1 MSTQAL
7 SGSQT
12 QSTRPKPLITGK
24 KFDGIFCA
32 SVLWLLGGTFTDAWA
47 HNNIP
52 QLETFWTPWH
62 GILYSGLLFLICSLT
77 TVMII
82 NRRRSKSWLEAIP
95 QGYKI
100 VYVALGLMV
109 LVGLSDMTWHLLF
122 GVEQNIDAL
131 FSPTHLSGLICIGL
145 FATGPLYSMYVR
157 RFTPSSFSDYFL
169 LATAFLLPYI
179 LIVNTLQSFSVFADT
194 WPTTTPVTFETGQ
207 LAGIASMAIQAG
219 IFTFF
224 VLHVTRFWTFK
235 PGMFTYILGTV
246 ALGLA
251 VMNQLWFTIPV
262 FLLGGAVIDLA
273 YHFLAPSSKRLLEMR
288 IFSAIAAGAPYA
300 VYMIWVCST
309 MHVVW
314 TIHMLV
320 GSVYILLML
329 GWSLSYLPY
338 PPRRPA
344 ADQSTKEE

>member
-7 SGSQT
+7 SSPQT
-12 QSTRPKPLITGK
+12 QSTQPKPLITGK
-24 KFDGIFCA
+24 KFDSIFCA
-32 SVLWLLGGTFTDAWA
+32 SILWLLGGTFADAWA

-77 TVMII
+77 TIMII
-82 NRRRSKSWLEAIP
+82 NRRRSRNWIEAIP
-95 QGYKI
+95 QGYKA
-100 VYVALGLMV
+100 VFLAVGLMV

-131 FSPTHLSGLICIGL
+131 FSPTHLSGLICISL
-145 FATGPLYSMYVR
+145 VATGPLYSMYVR

-169 LATAFLLPYI
+169 LATAVLLPYI
-179 LIVNTLQSFSVFADT
+179 LLVIALQSFSVFAHT
-194 WPTTTPVTFETGQ
+194 WPVVTPVTFEIGQ
-207 LAGIASMAIQAG
+207 LAGIASMVIQAT

-224 VLHVTRFWTFK
+224 VLYVTRFWTFK
-235 PGMFTYILGTV
+235 LGMFTYILGVV
-246 ALGLA
+246 AIGLSI
-251 VMNQLWFTIPV
+251 MNQLWYTIPV
-262 FLLGGAVIDLA
+262 FLLGGVIVDLA
-273 YHFLAPSSKRLLEMR
+273 YHFLAPSSKHLLEMR

-300 VYMIWVCST
+300 VYMIWVSST

-320 GSVYILLML
+320 GTVYILLML
-329 GWSLSYLPY
+329 GWALSYLTY

-344 ADQSTKEE
+344 VDQPTKEE